1 MPNTRSNPSF
11 EADFVCDALVNSLT
25 VWSAALIDGKRDLAD
40 SHRKHAG
47 RIISTHG
54 RYYPQFQDQYLELL
68 NRHYRVEND
77 IPSFM
82 RGMPIELD

>member
-11 EADFVCDALVNSLT
+11 EADFVRDALVNSLT

-54 RYYPQFQDQYLELL
+54 RYYPQFRDQYLDLL